1 MTTDMP
7 DRFTTSDI
15 GRYGLEYD
23 RETNVLRLS
32 DSGWQT
38 FATLEEARGIQA
50 FLRQVLPGTWTPEQ
64 IYKHPDLHERFLRHI
79 QRVQNLSEQALAER

>member
-7 DRFTTSDI
+7 DRFTTADI

-32 DSGWQT
+32 GSGWQT

-50 FLRQVLPGTWTPEQ
+50 FLRQVLPGSWTPRA
-64 IYKHPDLHERFLRHI
+64 DL
-79 QRVQNLSEQALAER
+79 QAP